1 MSRLTYIDRMD
12 RKSTG
17 MADDCRSSVNRQLV
31 DYLRRLENRL
41 GRKPGWPDVELMD
54 VYKIA
59 PSIVVR
65 DVLDGGREF
74 RIRFW
79 GTEMAVALEFDATG
93 MLLSDIDPP
102 EMIDIV
108 RSRYDEIVATGR
120 SWAVSGTLTYVPNK
134 DYKTFELVHL
144 PLWGDAGAVSHII
157 SSYDWNFQIPDQR
170 AR

>member
-1 MSRLTYIDRMD
+1 MSNLTDIDRMD
-12 RKSTG
+12 GKSTG
-17 MADDCRSSVNRQLV
+17 MAEECRSSFNRQLV
-31 DYLRRLENRL
+31 DYLKGLEKDL

-65 DVLDGGREF
+65 DVLDGGWDF

-93 MLLSDIDPP
+93 MLLSEIDPP
-102 EMIDIV
+102 EMIDVV
-108 RSRYDEIVATGR
+108 RCRYDEMMATGR
-120 SWAVSGTLTYVPNK
+120 SWAVSGVLTYVPNK

-144 PLWGDAGAVSHII
+144 PLWDNAGTVSHII
-157 SSYDWNFQIPDQR
+157 SSYDWNFEVSE
-170 AR
+170 